1 MTEEKPTKERFQELL
16 TLFDVDHRYAGVT
29 DRKRRMLEGVS
40 QLSEADLV
48 TLLSLVARGDD
59 KPVETARQVIRAV
72 IDLRMAQASI
82 DQSRTLV
89 DATDSFREAV
99 TELGS
104 ASQLLTKRLAVDEQ
118 RERRL
123 DRRALFGAS
132 IIGGLIG
139 AVAVLI
145 ANAVGWI
152 Q

>member
-1 MTEEKPTKERFQELL
+1 M
-16 TLFDVDHRYAGVT
+16 
-29 DRKRRMLEGVS
+29 
-40 QLSEADLV
+40 
-48 TLLSLVARGDD
+48 
-59 KPVETARQVIRAV
+59 
-72 IDLRMAQASI
+72 
-82 DQSRTLV
+82 
-89 DATDSFREAV
+89 